1 MEYENAQAYTAQA
14 SSSGG
19 MRRRPV
25 QSESYSN
32 QPSSNTTTTNKYS
45 NKSLKRRV
53 VKTID
58 LFPKIETDLCEDK
71 TDQGARLLL
80 LGILLATTLIFA
92 ECYAWR
98 STNATTIQT
107 VVVDT
112 SLNKKMRV
120 DLNISFPALHCDD
133 LHLDLMDVAGDVQ
146 MDVTDTMTK
155 RRLHK
160 SDGTYLTKD
169 EVTVQMNRAH
179 AKEVAAKEAIAAT
192 LVKDYC
198 GPCYGAGKEEGQ
210 CCNYCDDVMDA
221 YKKANWHVE
230 QVRTVAEQCVREHK
244 TGAKKMSKGEGCQI
258 SGFMTFN
265 RLNGNFHIAMGE
277 GVERNGHHIH
287 TFLPDDMENFNA
299 SHVIH
304 ELRFGEVFDS
314 GTTLGEMNALNG
326 VQKIVKKSDGS
337 TGTFQYYIK
346 IVPTTYKGKDLV
358 NSLLTK
364 KKKEPDYE
372 APQVSDIDSEPILE
386 TNRYFTTERFV
397 PLMQEELTDEH
408 YDLGDLVLKNND
420 NKDED
425 EEYDDDGSFDDE
437 GGADDDNRPAAGV
450 KVGGNSG
457 STHTHHHNHRNKQ
470 QILPGVFFIYQIYPF
485 AVEVSRDRVPVMH
498 LLIRIMATLGGLFT
512 IVGWLDAFLCSRKK
526 RSFR

>member
-1 MEYENAQAYTAQA
+1 MEWEKSQTYTAQA
-14 SSSGG
+14 SSSTG

-25 QSESYSN
+25 KNDAYTN
-32 QPSSNTTTTNKYS
+32 QPPSTPNSKYS
-45 NKSLKRRV
+45 KSLKRRV

-58 LFPKIETDLCEDK
+58 LFPKVETDLCEEK

-80 LGILLATTLIFA
+80 LGILLATTLILA
-92 ECYAWR
+92 EYYAWR
-98 STNATTIQT
+98 TTNSNTIQT

-146 MDVTDTMTK
+146 LDVEDTMTK

-160 SDGTYLTKD
+160 NDGSYLT
-169 EVTVQMNRAH
+169 EEEITVQMNRAH
-179 AKEVAAKEAIAAT
+179 AKEVAAKEAVTKT

-198 GPCYGAGKEEGQ
+198 GPCYGAGEEGQ
-210 CCNYCDDVMDA
+210 CCNYCDDVMAA
-221 YKKANWHVE
+221 YKKASWHVE
-230 QVRTVAEQCVREHK
+230 QVRSVAEQCVREHK
-244 TGAKKMSKGEGCQI
+244 TGAKAMSNGEGCQI
-258 SGFMTFN
+258 AGFMTFN

-299 SHVIH
+299 SHIIH

-337 TGTFQYYIK
+337 TGTFQYFIK

-358 NSLLTK
+358 DSLLTK
-364 KKKEPDYE
+364 KKITE
-372 APQVSDIDSEPILE
+372 ADFKPPQLSDADSEPILE

-397 PLMQEELTDEH
+397 PLMAEEVTDEH
-408 YDLGDLVLKNND
+408 YDLGDLVLKDND
-420 NKDED
+420 SKD
-425 EEYDDDGSFDDE
+425 EYDDDGVFDDE
-437 GGADDDNRPAAGV
+437 GAFDDDNRPAAGV
-450 KVGGNSG
+450 KVGGNTG
-457 STHTHHHNHRNKQ
+457 TAHTHHHSHRSKQ

-512 IVGWLDAFLCSRKK
+512 IFGWLDTFLYSRKK

>member
-1 MEYENAQAYTAQA
+1 MEFENAQAYTAQA
-14 SSSGG
+14 SSSDG

-25 QSESYSN
+25 HSDSYTN
-32 QPSSNTTTTNKYS
+32 QPSPSTNNKYS

-80 LGILLATTLIFA
+80 LGILLATTLILA
-92 ECYAWR
+92 ECYAWH
-98 STNATTIQT
+98 STNSTTIQT

-160 SDGTYLTKD
+160 SDGSFLTKE

-179 AKEVAAKEAIAAT
+179 AKEVAAKEAISTSLA
-192 LVKDYC
+192 KDYC

-210 CCNYCDDVMDA
+210 CCNFCDDVMDA

-230 QVRTVAEQCVREHK
+230 QVRSVAEQCIREHK

-258 SGFMTFN
+258 AGFMTFN

-287 TFLPDDMENFNA
+287 TFLPDDMLNFNA

-364 KKKEPDYE
+364 KKNDLAYLALKAGD
-372 APQVSDIDSEPILE
+372 ADSEPILE

-397 PLMQEELTDEH
+397 PLMAEDVFTDEH
-408 YDLGDLVLKNND
+408 YDLGDLVRNHD
-420 NKDED
+420 KDEAKD
-425 EEYDDDGSFDDE
+425 EYDDDGSFDDQ
-437 GGADDDNRPAAGV
+437 GSFDDDNRPAVGV
-450 KVGGNSG
+450 KVGGNTG
-457 STHTHHHNHRNKQ
+457 STHTHHHNHRSKQ

-512 IVGWLDAFLCSRKK
+512 IVGWFDAFLCSRKK